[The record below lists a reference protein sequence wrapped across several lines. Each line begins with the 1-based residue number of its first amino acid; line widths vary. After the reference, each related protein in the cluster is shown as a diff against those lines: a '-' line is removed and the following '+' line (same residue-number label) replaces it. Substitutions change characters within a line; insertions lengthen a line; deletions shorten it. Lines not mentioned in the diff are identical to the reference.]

1 MKESKKTL
9 KTKERGITLIALV
22 ITIIVLLILAGVSIA
37 MLTGENGILSQA
49 QKADVETRG
58 AAVEEAKNLWETNK
72 TLDENT
78 GENTAESLEELVN
91 RLVDESLLTK
101 DEKDLILGN
110 EEKGIEATGQ
120 VTIGSRTIVFGTEGP
135 TLADVFCDDLN
146 CTEEGHL
153 HIGDYVDYKPT
164 GDEEGR
170 TTAQVVK
177 EDTGYSTTQNFTM
190 NTEDVTW
197 RVLGKDGDNIL
208 LISGAPIK
216 KDGSDPY
223 LIMQGA
229 ESYINCVPTLNKV
242 CGIYGNTSLGAKAR
256 SITVDDI
263 NKVVGV
269 TVENNQVHKKGDSTN
284 IDILPQQGAE
294 GLGYSWTYK
303 SGDYAPENYMNDEYG
318 EKYATIRKVGDKEN
332 YNSYGYE
339 RSSLG
344 LNDKI
349 ENMLFAGTT
358 QESNFARSYWLAS
371 PGSYGGG
378 SGAGFGPG
386 AVDDGGVYCGDYDL
400 FYSDGYWC
408 ARRLAVRPVVS
419 LPSDISSEEVP
430 KSENQDKSSIEDAYW
445 AGASN
450 QDPTV
455 DSGYVDEGVGVVGE
469 IAS

>member
-1 MKESKKTL
+1 M
-9 KTKERGITLIALV
+9 
-22 ITIIVLLILAGVSIA
+22 
-37 MLTGENGILSQA
+37 
-49 QKADVETRG
+49 
-58 AAVEEAKNLWETNK
+58 
-72 TLDENT
+72 
-78 GENTAESLEELVN
+78 
-91 RLVDESLLTK
+91 
-101 DEKDLILGN
+101 
-110 EEKGIEATGQ
+110 
-120 VTIGSRTIVFGTEGP
+120 
-135 TLADVFCDDLN
+135 
-146 CTEEGHL
+146 
-153 HIGDYVDYKPT
+153 HIGDYVDYAPT
-164 GDEEGR
+164 GNEEGK

-177 EDTGYSTTQNFTM
+177 EDTGYSTAQNFTM

-242 CGIYGNTSLGAKAR
+242 CGIYGNTSLGAEAR

-318 EKYATIRKVGDKEN
+318 GKYTTRRKVGDKEN

-339 RSSLG
+339 WGSLG
-344 LNDKI
+344 LNEKI

-358 QESNFARSYWLAS
+358 QDSNFARSYWLAS
-371 PGSYGGG
+371 PGSFRLG
-378 SGAGFGPG
+378 SYAGFGPG
-386 AVDDGGVYCGDYDL
+386 AVSSGFVFCGVSIT
-400 FYSDGYWC
+400 FYSRGGWNAD
-408 ARRLAVRPVVS
+408 RMAVRPVVS
-419 LPSDISSEEVP
+419 LPSDILSEEVP

-450 QDPTV
+450 QNPQIDDGDV
-455 DSGYVDEGVGVVGE
+455 EEGVGVVKE
-469 IAS
+469 SES